1 MNLGGT
7 GMSYFGRKTE
17 ANLFNTVNLLPKKP
31 IGVVVDC
38 CFGSGNF
45 SRLIGTQIGG
55 ERVIGYE
62 KEKALYTLH
71 MQIRDNVDDLV
82 EALKRLPQTGEIYN
96 RCQDIVNATNKGVNQ
111 YSDLAVAVAE
121 NFIIYNSHNNNR
133 LGIRGNESFKKYQNY
148 EERFHS
154 KSEVDRI
161 IRGFYTKNLV
171 NLYGMSQVWQ
181 DIELINKDFRKDL
194 ACYLGKENCFLY
206 IDPPYLWNKRGKGK
220 CCAQKV
226 EKNKSE
232 YLEDWCDDDH
242 QKLIDRL
249 KHEKVTP
256 IMICSNFELD
266 ENERVVGLQEDPY
279 TELLRHGWSMYIT
292 ETKHSSRIL
301 SEEGQIRK
309 KKAEVVYVNYDP
321 INDFWHTKYDVSDL

>member
-1 MNLGGT
+1 MNLVGT
-7 GMSYFGRKTE
+7 GMHYYGRKTE
-17 ANLFNTVNLLPKKP
+17 ANLLNTISLLPAKP
-31 IGVVVDC
+31 IDCVVDC

-45 SRLIGTQIGG
+45 SRLVGTQIGC

-62 KEKALYTLH
+62 KEIALYTLH
-71 MQIRDNVDDLV
+71 MQIRDNIDNLV
-82 EALKRLPQTGEIYN
+82 EALKRLPQKEEIYN
-96 RCQDIVNATNKGVNQ
+96 KCQDIVNAANKGVYE

-121 NFIIYNSHNNNR
+121 NYIIYNSRNNNR
-133 LGIRGNESFKKYQNY
+133 LCIRGNESFKKYQNY
-148 EERFHS
+148 AERFHS
-154 KSEVDRI
+154 KLEVDRI
-161 IRGFYTKNLV
+161 FRGFYTKNLV
-171 NLYGMSQVWQ
+171 NLYGLSKDWEN
-181 DIELINKDFRKDL
+181 IELINKDFRKDL
-194 ACYLGKENCFLY
+194 DCYLGKENHFLY

-232 YLEDWCDDDH
+232 YLEDWCDEDH
-242 QKLIDRL
+242 LKLIDFL

-292 ETKHSSRIL
+292 EIKHSSRIL